1 MLHCCVFLCGATL
14 MIIELTGSRILAPF
28 LGTSLIV
35 WTSLIGVILASLSI
49 GSWWGGILA
58 DRTPQAR
65 KLGHIVLLAAWAT
78 AAIGL
83 SKTWILELLQGTGG
97 LHTLAI
103 ASTVFLFAPA
113 SMLLGMVA
121 PFAVRLHLK
130 NHNVAGQTAGN
141 LYAVSTIGSI
151 AGTFAAGFVLIA
163 WIGSTAILFVSAAIL
178 AFAAWLAD
186 PSEKAIKGVS
196 ALLFC
201 LAIVFCLKQDSWLA
215 ARGFIDQDTPYNRV
229 LVYTSKEEGTGR
241 MTREMVTGPQGRQ
254 SSMYLDNATE
264 LALPYTRFYRLA
276 EFYKPAMGRMLVLG
290 GGGYSF
296 PKYALANY
304 PDVQI
309 DVVELDPGIT
319 ALARSHFALPEHPRL
334 TVIEEDARTFLR
346 QVQTKYDV
354 ILCDVFNSNYSIPFH
369 MTTVEAVALMRA
381 ALNPGGLVLVNL
393 LASPEGIS
401 SRFYKAFYATF
412 QTAFPEVH
420 AFAVINATGQ
430 QQWQNIILSALT
442 QPPPQTAPAD
452 DEIKAM
458 LTQLLP
464 PPKDKLPPLTDE
476 FAPVD
481 RYLNDPLFHPS
492 DASAP

>member
-1 MLHCCVFLCGATL
+1 
-14 MIIELTGSRILAPF
+14 
-28 LGTSLIV
+28 
-35 WTSLIGVILASLSI
+35 
-49 GSWWGGILA
+49 
-58 DRTPQAR
+58 
-65 KLGHIVLLAAWAT
+65 
-78 AAIGL
+78 
-83 SKTWILELLQGTGG
+83 
-97 LHTLAI
+97 
-103 ASTVFLFAPA
+103 
-113 SMLLGMVA
+113 
-121 PFAVRLHLK
+121 
-130 NHNVAGQTAGN
+130 
-141 LYAVSTIGSI
+141 
-151 AGTFAAGFVLIA
+151 
-163 WIGSTAILFVSAAIL
+163 
-178 AFAAWLAD
+178 
-186 PSEKAIKGVS
+186 
-196 ALLFC
+196 
-201 LAIVFCLKQDSWLA
+201 
-215 ARGFIDQDTPYNRV
+215 
-229 LVYTSKEEGTGR
+229 

-346 QVQTKYDV
+346 QVRTKYDV

-401 SRFYKAFYATF
+401 NRFYKAFYATF

-420 AFAVINATGQ
+420 AFAVINASGQ

-492 DASAP
+492 DASTP